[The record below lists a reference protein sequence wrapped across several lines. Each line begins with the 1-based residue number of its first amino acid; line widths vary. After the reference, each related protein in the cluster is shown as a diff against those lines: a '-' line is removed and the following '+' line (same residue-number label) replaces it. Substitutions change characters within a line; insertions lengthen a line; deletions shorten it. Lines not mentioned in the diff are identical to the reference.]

1 MSQLPEVLD
10 RKIVAKTRIF
20 KVEQVDLHFANGEKR
35 VYERLI
41 GGATNG
47 AITMVPMLDEHTIL
61 LVREYGAGV
70 HNYYL
75 SLPAGAVDDGETH
88 LEAANRELKEE
99 VGYGAK
105 SWTHLFDFSS
115 APAYTTRVMP
125 CWLAQDLYPAQLQGD
140 EPEPIEV
147 VEWSI
152 HDLPGLIARPD
163 FHDAKS
169 VAALYMVRDLLHG

>member
-1 MSQLPEVLD
+1 MDTLPDILD
-10 RKIVAKTRIF
+10 RKIVAESRLF
-20 KVEQVDLHFANGEKR
+20 KVEQVHLHFNNGEQR
-35 VYERLI
+35 HYERLI
-41 GGATNG
+41 GRANG
-47 AITMVPMLDEHTIL
+47 AITMVPMLDDDTVL

-70 HNYYL
+70 NDYYI
-75 SLPAGAVDDGETH
+75 SLPAGAVDPGETD

-105 SWTHLFDFSS
+105 SWTHLFDFTS

-125 CWLAQDLYPAQLQGD
+125 CYIASDLYPAKLEGD

-152 HDLPGLIARPD
+152 HDIAGLIARPD

-169 VAALYMVRDLLHG
+169 VAALLMVRERLHG